1 MTCLLCGA
9 KLAIFRKSSIGDFCT
24 LEHRALYLAEH
35 GSLPKE
41 RRSAKRSEA
50 TVEAAGDG
58 RHNGRG
64 YFDATQTATL
74 AETQVSSPVKPSS
87 TYVSAI
93 PAMAVGHFGPKD
105 SNGLTWTMPRAIPDV
120 LPQRTTGLVASG
132 LVLPWSG
139 AATLGFSLASLV
151 AAAWARSGNPVLT
164 AGDEPLRIQLAVAFP
179 EPGQIDI
186 NLPINKL
193 QDEIGYRSTVQPQGS
208 RTMPGS
214 ATSEPRP
221 LAAVV
226 AASAF
231 DLPASK
237 PEFFGRRTASDPIAL
252 RQAWPRPQG
261 LTDENLGGGLR
272 PVVPQ
277 TVVLPE
283 ARHAQLDL
291 RESIQAISKA
301 AAVRAAEARKL
312 YEIEE
317 FRVPRIPPRPAEDDW
332 VHNLSKFVPSGQV
345 WLAMAACAIF
355 TLGAVTFLAIPKP
368 VFSAAFQGNGVSGI
382 RSLMRT
388 RAAVRLNEDF
398 RSGLSSW
405 DGVEGWAKDWA
416 YDPSGSLRPGK
427 LGLWRKSM
435 NLTNYKFEFLGQ
447 VEKKGLS
454 WVFRAS
460 DAGNYHAAKI
470 MISKPGPLPLADL
483 IHYSVVDGVAGPRTT
498 RSLPFSIRNDMMYQV
513 QMDIAGNN
521 FSTRINGR
529 VVDSWIDSRHPSGGV
544 GFFSEQG
551 EQSRVSWLR
560 VSNRDDF
567 IGRICSYLTAER
579 FVPTD
584 ETLASASLLIDGET
598 VLLVQ

>member
-1 MTCLLCGA
+1 
-9 KLAIFRKSSIGDFCT
+9 
-24 LEHRALYLAEH
+24 
-35 GSLPKE
+35 
-41 RRSAKRSEA
+41 
-50 TVEAAGDG
+50 
-58 RHNGRG
+58 
-64 YFDATQTATL
+64 
-74 AETQVSSPVKPSS
+74 
-87 TYVSAI
+87 
-93 PAMAVGHFGPKD
+93 MA
-105 SNGLTWTMPRAIPDV
+105 
-120 LPQRTTGLVASG
+120 
-132 LVLPWSG
+132 
-139 AATLGFSLASLV
+139 
-151 AAAWARSGNPVLT
+151 
-164 AGDEPLRIQLAVAFP
+164 
-179 EPGQIDI
+179 
-186 NLPINKL
+186 
-193 QDEIGYRSTVQPQGS
+193 
-208 RTMPGS
+208 
-214 ATSEPRP
+214 
-221 LAAVV
+221 
-226 AASAF
+226 
-231 DLPASK
+231 
-237 PEFFGRRTASDPIAL
+237 
-252 RQAWPRPQG
+252 QA
-261 LTDENLGGGLR
+261 
-272 PVVPQ
+272 
-277 TVVLPE
+277 
-283 ARHAQLDL
+283 
-291 RESIQAISKA
+291 
-301 AAVRAAEARKL
+301 
-312 YEIEE
+312 
-317 FRVPRIPPRPAEDDW
+317 
-332 VHNLSKFVPSGQV
+332 
-345 WLAMAACAIF
+345 AIF

-529 VVDSWIDSRHPSGGV
+529 VVDSWTDSRHPAGGV

-598 VLLVQ
+598 VLFVQ